1 MTITYPQRANTTI
14 TLNLTQEQ
22 LELILVANSRLLTYC
37 YAQRSQG
44 NDYTTT
50 AITDLVNIN
59 HQIVT
64 RLQILKGQTVFNQ
77 PQQLAPRCRDGMPLE
92 QARVAQEAK
101 K

>member
-37 YAQRSQG
+37 TAQKHNG
-44 NDYTTT
+44 NDY
-50 AITDLVNIN
+50 AAASIPDLVDIN

-64 RLQILKGQTVFNQ
+64 RLQILRGGTVYNQ
-77 PQQLAPRCRDGMPLE
+77 HPQLVPIDAQS
-92 QARVAQEAK
+92 VAQEAK